1 MTSIQFRKHLQGG
14 DMGAAQSLTFLP
26 LFVTI
31 SSGLLGALIGG
42 GAILIAARKAADAAA
57 HRARSELM
65 RQHGEEL
72 VSLLCEAE
80 YWHRGLGD
88 AVANLERPLIW
99 PPEPYRVRALVEAY
113 FRGLSQ
119 EAIQIE
125 AACRKYRVFLLKAR
139 QDYIEGIE
147 EANPELETLH
157 MAISIAAHA
166 LREKVLTAMQ
176 ESS

>member
-1 MTSIQFRKHLQGG
+1 
-14 DMGAAQSLTFLP
+14 MGPAQSLTL
-26 LFVTI
+26 LQLLI
-31 SSGLLGALIGG
+31 AALSGLLGALIGG
-42 GAILIAARKAADAAA
+42 GAILLAARKAADAAA

-65 RQHGEEL
+65 RQRGEEL

-88 AVANLERPLIW
+88 AIADLERRFIW
-99 PPEPYRVRALVEAY
+99 PAEPYRVRALVEAY

-119 EAIQIE
+119 DAVEIE
-125 AACRKYRVFLLKAR
+125 AVCRKYRVFLLKAR
-139 QDYIEGIE
+139 QEHMDGIE
-147 EANPELETLH
+147 AAHPELGAVH

-166 LREKVLTAMQ
+166 LRDKVLTAMQ